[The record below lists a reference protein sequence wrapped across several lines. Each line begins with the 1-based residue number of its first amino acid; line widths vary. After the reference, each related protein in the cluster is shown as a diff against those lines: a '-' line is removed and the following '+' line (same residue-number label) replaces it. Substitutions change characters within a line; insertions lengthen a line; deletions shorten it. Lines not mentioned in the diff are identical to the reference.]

1 MGYYFKFEK
10 ILQIKERE
18 KEEIQSGYHRAKRQF
33 EQVAEKLYELLKKK
47 EDLLAFQ
54 EAQLASG
61 FPVYEIQHYQLFIS
75 NLEKMIDY
83 QQQLVMNARNRMF
96 WFENQL
102 KEKNIEVKKYEKIK
116 EKEWQKYKKL
126 LGQMENKEMDEL
138 SVIQFMNRRNR

>member
-10 ILQIKERE
+10 ILQVKATV

-54 EAQLASG
+54 ESQLASG

-96 WFENQL
+96 WFENKL

-116 EKEWQKYKKL
+116 EKEWQKYQKL
-126 LGQMENKEMDEL
+126 LGQMENREMDEL

>member
-18 KEEIQSGYHRAKRQF
+18 KEEIQSGYHRAKSQF

-54 EAQLASG
+54 ETQLASG

>member
-1 MGYYFKFEK
+1 MGYNFKFEK

-54 EAQLASG
+54 ETQLASG

-75 NLEKMIDY
+75 NLEKMINY

-96 WFENQL
+96 WFENKL

-116 EKEWQKYKKL
+116 EKEWQKYQKL
-126 LGQMENKEMDEL
+126 LGQMENREMDEL

>member
-54 EAQLASG
+54 ESQLASG

-96 WFENQL
+96 WFENKL

-116 EKEWQKYKKL
+116 EKEWQKYQKL
-126 LGQMENKEMDEL
+126 LGQMENREMDEL

>member
-54 EAQLASG
+54 ETQLASG

-96 WFENQL
+96 WFENKL

-116 EKEWQKYKKL
+116 EKEWQKYQKL
-126 LGQMENKEMDEL
+126 LGQMENREMDEL

>member
-1 MGYYFKFEK
+1 MGYHFKFEK

-18 KEEIQSGYHRAKRQF
+18 KEEVQSEYHRARRQF

-54 EAQLASG
+54 ETQLASG
-61 FPVYEIQHYQLFIS
+61 FPVYEIQHYQQFIS

-83 QQQLVMNARNRMF
+83 QQKLVMNARNRMY

-102 KEKNIEVKKYEKIK
+102 KEKNMEVKKYEKIK
-116 EKEWQKYKKL
+116 EKDWQKYKKL

-138 SVIQFMNRRNR
+138 SVIQFLNRGNR

>member
-18 KEEIQSGYHRAKRQF
+18 QEEIQSEYHRAKRQF

-47 EDLLAFQ
+47 ENLLAFQ
-54 EAQLASG
+54 ETQLASG
-61 FPVYEIQHYQLFIS
+61 FPVYEIQHYQMFIS

-83 QQQLVMNARNRMF
+83 QQKLVINARNRMF

-102 KEKNIEVKKYEKIK
+102 KEKNIEVKKYEKMK

-126 LGQMENKEMDEL
+126 LGQMENKELDEL

>member
-18 KEEIQSGYHRAKRQF
+18 KEEIQLGYHRAKRQF

-54 EAQLASG
+54 ETQLASG